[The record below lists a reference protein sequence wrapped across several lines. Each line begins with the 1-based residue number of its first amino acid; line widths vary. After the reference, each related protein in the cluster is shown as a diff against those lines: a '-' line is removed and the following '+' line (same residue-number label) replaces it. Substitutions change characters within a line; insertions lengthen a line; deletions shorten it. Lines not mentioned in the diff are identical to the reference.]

1 MEYTREQAEQVFK
14 DFRNFKEGIT
24 VLYDSQIDFLKH
36 KFPTLPEKGWLKCED
51 GAIIFRTG
59 IDTGYGSNE
68 KGEWEISDEWTFGL
82 KRRYTASPWQP
93 ATEEEVINMLTEQA
107 EKMGYVNGVKVKC
120 LLDEKGYTLDSFLNK
135 ESCSMY
141 RYGTVW
147 FLATCGNSVKVMQ
160 DGKWAEI
167 IADDLQERFDALVK
181 EAKERGK
188 NVTVK
193 FE

>member
-1 MEYTREQAEQVFK
+1 MSYTREQAEQVMRDWNSFHLGSS
-14 DFRNFKEGIT
+14 DFTQTDHQFIN
-24 VLYDSQIDFLKH
+24 H
-36 KFPTLPEKGWLKCED
+36 KFPQLPERGWLKCED

-59 IDTGYGSNE
+59 IDTGYGRND
-68 KGEWEISDEWTFGL
+68 KGEWEISDKWTFGL

-93 ATEEEVINMLTEQA
+93 ATEEEVITMLTEQA
-107 EKMGYVNGVKVKC
+107 EKMGYVKGVKVKC
-120 LLDEKGYTLDSFLNK
+120 LLDDDVYALDSLK

-141 RYGTVW
+141 RHGTVW
-147 FLATCGNSVKVMQ
+147 FRATCGNIVRVMQ